1 MELGKKLEFFKKK
14 AKEAGLKVTP
24 QRIAIYRELA
34 SRNDHPS
41 AEELFRSLK
50 NKMEGISLTTVYR
63 TLASLEKAGLVVRV
77 PTLKDKVHYD
87 ARTEPHSHFVCLKCG
102 AIYDID
108 IPLEPN
114 KKAIKVEF
122 HILECTVFCY
132 GICKNCKKKGGNLP
146 SP

>member
-1 MELGKKLEFFKKK
+1 MELERKLELFREK
-14 AKEAGLKVTP
+14 AREAGLKVTP

-41 AEELFRSLK
+41 AEELFESLK
-50 NKMEGISLTTVYR
+50 NKIEGISLTTVYR

-87 ARTEPHSHFVCLKCG
+87 ARVEPHSHFVCVECG

-108 IPLEPN
+108 IPSEQPFN
-114 KKAIKVEF
+114 KLKEEGFEIVN
-122 HILECTVFCY
+122 CTVLCY
-132 GICKNCKKKGGNLP
+132 GICKKCKKEVK
-146 SP
+146 

>member
-1 MELGKKLEFFKKK
+1 MELEKKLEFFKKK

-24 QRIAIYRELA
+24 QRIAIYREIA

-41 AEELFRSLK
+41 AEELFESLK

-87 ARTEPHSHFVCLKCG
+87 ARVEPHSHFICVKCG
-102 AIYDID
+102 AIHDID
-108 IPLEPN
+108 ISPEPSL
-114 KKAIKVEF
+114 KKLKEEDFKV
-122 HILECTVFCY
+122 LNCTVLCY
-132 GICKNCKKKGGNLP
+132 GLCSKCKEESFL
-146 SP
+146 